1 MSETLANEQKPQTA
15 ATLTVRIIKS
25 FKFRTEKSLVLH
37 DVNLLTT
44 TVADL
49 KERAKNGGYHYS
61 YEAKSPFSHSPVV
74 ADTVELSYPNAARM
88 EALQKR
94 TSRSVY
100 SLNQINR
107 IHSSQNSQED
117 DFNCSHSQ
125 TL

>member
-1 MSETLANEQKPQTA
+1 MSETLANEQKPKTA

-49 KERAKNGGYHYS
+49 KERAKNGTR
-61 YEAKSPFSHSPVV
+61 KNPPHSKV
-74 ADTVELSYPNAARM
+74 ADTVELSHPNTAGM

-94 TSRSVY
+94 AARLVFLSAAALHRTHKK
-100 SLNQINR
+100 LFP
-107 IHSSQNSQED
+107 D
-117 DFNCSHSQ
+117 
-125 TL
+125 TLKLYTKAHGAKV